1 MSGFTQETRGK
12 EKMMR
17 QLISMILAGMTILG
31 LVAAGDVSAFFRAD
45 AWVDSEPGIR
55 IFVREI
61 KASMH
66 EELGTPVLLL
76 HGGGPGSLPN
86 FDPTIPNYS
95 LAEDIASVGH
105 IVYMMDVR
113 GFGNSTKPAALD
125 STDAKAPPAVSSDEA
140 VKDISA
146 VVDWILRRSKE
157 SKAALVGLGAGGNW
171 AALYTAK
178 NSDKVSHLVLLN
190 VLYGVKAPWKP
201 GKAFEDPKNPG
212 AFNPAAGAFFLAD
225 ARTLMADWDRAIPD
239 GDKSKWRD
247 PRVAVAYV
255 KLALA
260 DATAAG
266 IRIPGAFRKEHFEM
280 SQGKKFWDAKDI
292 LVPTLYV
299 RGTLDDWSRPE
310 DLQALHA
317 ELVNAP
323 KKQFVVMHDATH
335 FLHLDRPEKG
345 RAAFIQELLVFLG
358 NRQPAGEAQQK
369 KKIGGK

>member
-1 MSGFTQETRGK
+1 MKSWGLPCSSSTEAARG
-12 EKMMR
+12 
-17 QLISMILAGMTILG
+17 
-31 LVAAGDVSAFFRAD
+31 AF
-45 AWVDSEPGIR
+45 
-55 IFVREI
+55 
-61 KASMH
+61 
-66 EELGTPVLLL
+66 
-76 HGGGPGSLPN
+76 PN

-146 VVDWILRRSKE
+146 VVDWILRRSRE

-225 ARTLMADWDRAIPD
+225 ARGLMADWDGAIPG
-239 GDKSKWRD
+239 GDKSQWRD

-260 DATAAG
+260 GDATANTA
-266 IRIPGAFRKEHFEM
+266 RRHPHPGGFP
-280 SQGKKFWDAKDI
+280 QG
-292 LVPTLYV
+292 
-299 RGTLDDWSRPE
+299 
-310 DLQALHA
+310 ALRD
-317 ELVNAP
+317 V
-323 KKQFVVMHDATH
+323 
-335 FLHLDRPEKG
+335 
-345 RAAFIQELLVFLG
+345 
-358 NRQPAGEAQQK
+358 AGEEILGREGHPRADALRA
-369 KKIGGK
+369 GDPR